1 MAPWPVEKSD
11 SAAFDASKPTAEQP
25 WAPPSPFQA
34 PPPFSVSSQPA
45 SPDSP
50 RDTVHADKSIF
61 RPRLMA
67 RLFDGFTWFVILVL
81 AAIVSE
87 ALNLTDLE
95 SDRFLSL
102 TVFCG
107 AVVLEWISRGAS
119 LGKRIFRL
127 RVVED
132 SGERMGWIASA
143 VRVAPLALSLV
154 FVPLLFFDPAAEGDL
169 SAYGIVGLLSI
180 FLGLGLAIAGFFMAM
195 RSGAQRTPWDAIAR
209 TRVTKL

>member
-1 MAPWPVEKSD
+1 MSGEQSD
-11 SAAFDASKPTAEQP
+11 SARFDAARPTAEQP

-34 PPPFSVSSQPA
+34 PPPFSVSSQPE

-50 RDTVHADKSIF
+50 RDTVQSNKSVF
-61 RPRLMA
+61 KPRLMA
-67 RLFDGFTWFVILVL
+67 RLFDGFTWFMILVL

-102 TVFCG
+102 AVFCG
-107 AVVLEWISRGAS
+107 AVVLEWVSRGAS

-132 SGERMGWIASA
+132 SGQRIGWTASA
-143 VRVAPLALSLV
+143 IRVVPLALSLT
-154 FVPLLFFDPAAEGDL
+154 FVPLLFFDTAAEGDL
-169 SAYGIVGLLSI
+169 SAYGLAGLLSI
-180 FLGLGLAIAGFFMAM
+180 LLGLGLAVAGFFMAM